1 MVIGSETGHELD
13 PGHWAVPLSEVMGE
27 LSIERWNGDRV
38 VLRRAWNRGTCRVR
52 VRVRVSNR
60 VGVRVRARVRVKVRA
75 RARVRVRARVKVRVR
90 VGES

>member
-1 MVIGSETGHELD
+1 MVIGSETGDELD

-52 VRVRVSNR
+52 VSV
-60 VGVRVRARVRVKVRA
+60 
-75 RARVRVRARVKVRVR
+75 
-90 VGES
+90 ESELVTG